1 MDLTKALHLSAA
13 GMRAQG
19 TRLRIIAENVAN
31 ADSVATT
38 PEGEPYRRK
47 LVVFENELDRAL
59 DLEKVRVK
67 KVEVDG
73 SDFGRRYEPGHP
85 AADQDGYILVPNVS
99 VLLEMADM
107 RESQRSYQANLQV
120 LGASRAMLQR
130 TIDILR

>member
-13 GMRAQG
+13 GMKAQG

-31 ADSVATT
+31 AESVATT

-59 DLEKVRVK
+59 GVEMVRVK
-67 KVEVDG
+67 EIETDKSE
-73 SDFGRRYEPGHP
+73 FGTRFEPGHP
-85 AADQDGYILVPNVS
+85 AADEQGYIDVPNVS

-120 LGASRAMLQR
+120 LGASRSMLQR